1 MPVQFK
7 RLISVVDDDE
17 GVRTS
22 LRDLLMSSGYE
33 VQVYDCADAFLK
45 DPMHLHCDCIVS
57 DIQMPRMS
65 GLEMTGKLVNQGVAI
80 PVILISAF
88 ATEAIRRQAD
98 RLSVYRLI
106 EKPFDPVE
114 LLAVIAAG
122 IAGGR

>member
-1 MPVQFK
+1 MQCK
-7 RLISVVDDDE
+7 RLVSVVDDDE

-33 VQVYDCADAFLK
+33 VEVFDSADAFLT
-45 DPMHLHCDCIVS
+45 DPLHLHCDCIVS

-65 GLEMTGKLVNQGVAI
+65 GLEMTGQLVALAVPI

-98 RLSVYRLI
+98 RLRVFRLI

-114 LLAVIAAG
+114 LLSAIAKA
-122 IAGGR
+122 IASAP